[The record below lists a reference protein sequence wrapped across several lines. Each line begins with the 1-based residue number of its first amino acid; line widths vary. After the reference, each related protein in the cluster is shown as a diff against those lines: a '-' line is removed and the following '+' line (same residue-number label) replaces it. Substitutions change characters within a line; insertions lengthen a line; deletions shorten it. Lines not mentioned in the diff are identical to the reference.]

1 MAKYWHSGTVE
12 VQDTSRHYGLRCSKH
27 RCPKS
32 SLVVDIVGEAVT
44 TGLYICEFLMK
55 RWELWSYLFI
65 TKFTI
70 YNYPEL
76 KFCWLTILFVSN
88 N

>member
-27 RCPKS
+27 RWPNA
-32 SLVVDIVGEAVT
+32 SLVVDTVGEAVT

-55 RWELWSYLFI
+55 DESYDLICSLLSSLF
-65 TKFTI
+65 T
-70 YNYPEL
+70 
-76 KFCWLTILFVSN
+76 TILS
-88 N
+88 